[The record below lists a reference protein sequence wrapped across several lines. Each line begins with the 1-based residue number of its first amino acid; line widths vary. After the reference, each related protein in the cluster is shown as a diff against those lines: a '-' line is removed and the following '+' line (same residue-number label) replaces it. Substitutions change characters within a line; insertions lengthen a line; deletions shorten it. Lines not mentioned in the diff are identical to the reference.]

1 MNLTK
6 NKIIYTYTII
16 LAIFIVISMASLIVF
31 YFVNL
36 KKNTIQ
42 SGVYIK
48 DVNVSG
54 LTKEQAVN
62 QVENY
67 LKEVMSDH
75 IILNYKENEYYVG
88 VEQIEASFNINSA
101 VEYAYQ
107 IGKSKNIFKD
117 IKDIIEIYF
126 FNITIDPIL
135 NYNEEELE
143 KYIDNIQANLPDQLE
158 QSSYYVENNNLYI
171 TSGKIGAGIYKD
183 DLKLKILDGLQTINY
198 NNQKIEIPT
207 YEQYP
212 DEINLQQIHSEI
224 YKEVKNAY
232 YTKQP
237 YAVYP
242 HVVGINFDIEK
253 AQQMIDSE
261 EKEEYKIALQLTNP
275 EVSIND
281 IGLDAFPDMLAE
293 FTTKYDAGAKNRT
306 TNLRLASDKIN
317 GTVIMPGEVFSYNKV
332 VGKRTIEA
340 GYKEATI
347 YENGQVT
354 TGLGGGICQISTT
367 LYNAV
372 VAANLEIT
380 SRRNH
385 MFTTSYVPAGKD
397 ATVAWGSTDFK
408 FKNTRD
414 YPIKI
419 ESTVSGGIAKV
430 RVYGL
435 KTDNE
440 YNITIET
447 ATVKSTS
454 KNLIV
459 DSFKVYRQNGQ
470 VIKKEKISRDT
481 YKKLN

>member
-1 MNLTK
+1 
-6 NKIIYTYTII
+6 
-16 LAIFIVISMASLIVF
+16 
-31 YFVNL
+31 
-36 KKNTIQ
+36 
-42 SGVYIK
+42 
-48 DVNVSG
+48 
-54 LTKEQAVN
+54 
-62 QVENY
+62 
-67 LKEVMSDH
+67 
-75 IILNYKENEYYVG
+75 
-88 VEQIEASFNINSA
+88 
-101 VEYAYQ
+101 
-107 IGKSKNIFKD
+107 
-117 IKDIIEIYF
+117 
-126 FNITIDPIL
+126 
-135 NYNEEELE
+135 
-143 KYIDNIQANLPDQLE
+143 
-158 QSSYYVENNNLYI
+158 
-171 TSGKIGAGIYKD
+171 
-183 DLKLKILDGLQTINY
+183 
-198 NNQKIEIPT
+198 
-207 YEQYP
+207 
-212 DEINLQQIHSEI
+212 
-224 YKEVKNAY
+224 
-232 YTKQP
+232 
-237 YAVYP
+237 
-242 HVVGINFDIEK
+242 
-253 AQQMIDSE
+253 MIDSE

-317 GTVIMPGEVFSYNKV
+317 GTVIMPGEVFSYNKL
-332 VGKRTIEA
+332 VGKRPIEA